1 MKKITIYAHDE
12 LEGATDEILK
22 TPNELLVEWL
32 CDHDLEVVNIRCED
46 INNELEAL
54 DPIE

>member
-1 MKKITIYAHDE
+1 MKKITIYVHDE

-22 TPNELLVEWL
+22 APKELLVEWL
-32 CDHDLEVVNIRCED
+32 CNHDLEVVNIRCED